1 MTKDLF
7 LWIPLALVAGGI
19 IGAWGP
25 NEELRTYKVRA
36 VKSEPAKIRQQGF
49 DAFARVVNIPDV
61 ARKRRFHKK
70 EKTSTVA
77 SADVKT
83 SEVAQVAPGNTNE
96 TSRSARQARPLNPED
111 LRVRIEEAAEL
122 WRTRSDLVFA
132 DTVKKLDL
140 DAHGEARLQEIIAQM
155 NDEILSSVRT
165 IAETLAEEEAMTP
178 ELGVRL
184 MGDLSATVAQTY
196 ERIGECAGEKRRA
209 DVSRLNLTDFID
221 PMVAEPLIGVQHK
234 LDVFPPRRFR
244 Q

>member
-1 MTKDLF
+1 
-7 LWIPLALVAGGI
+7 
-19 IGAWGP
+19 
-25 NEELRTYKVRA
+25 
-36 VKSEPAKIRQQGF
+36 
-49 DAFARVVNIPDV
+49 
-61 ARKRRFHKK
+61 
-70 EKTSTVA
+70 
-77 SADVKT
+77 
-83 SEVAQVAPGNTNE
+83 
-96 TSRSARQARPLNPED
+96 
-111 LRVRIEEAAEL
+111 
-122 WRTRSDLVFA
+122 
-132 DTVKKLDL
+132 
-140 DAHGEARLQEIIAQM
+140 M

-234 LDVFPPRRFR
+234 LDVFAPRRFR